1 MDKLIENLTR
11 WGKKNRTL
19 YWLVFGIIFGLI
31 LRYELYK
38 KILNTEFNIFVILI
52 ETALV
57 SGGIIKFLEHIN
69 FSSFFLR
76 LPIVSDVIFWLGS
89 DIRRVLKESKNIHSS
104 YRSALNV
111 CKQNKD
117 FLANESSH
125 GYVTFDETG
134 RGLLTLD
141 SNYLWIH
148 DFFLAE
154 FYQKKFSYR
163 INGILCNLAI
173 TLEKEIFPERELRII
188 IPNKRATV
196 LSDTISYFLERD
208 YIVSCT
214 VHADTSNVADKAY
227 SQDVIINKQNKDLI
241 FQKLNEDIACHAIK
255 LNPAVVR
262 FFDIREYGFFWQRH
276 RVVAHLYFLLMHFP
290 LVFLFWK
297 G

>member
-1 MDKLIENLTR
+1 MDKLIENLTQ

-19 YWLVFGIIFGLI
+19 YWLVFGITFGLI

-38 KILNTEFNIFVILI
+38 KILHTEFDIFVILI

-57 SGGIIKFLEHIN
+57 SGGITKFLEHVN
-69 FSSFFLR
+69 FPSFFLR

-89 DIRRVLKESKNIHSS
+89 DVRPVLKELKNIHSS

-117 FLANESSH
+117 FLENKNSK
-125 GYVTFDETG
+125 GVVTFDPTG
-134 RGLLTLD
+134 MGLLTL
-141 SNYLWIH
+141 SNYVWLH
-148 DFFLAE
+148 DFFLAY
-154 FYQKKFSYR
+154 FYQKFFFYDMNN
-163 INGILCNLAI
+163 IFYDLAR
-173 TLEKEIFPERELRII
+173 TLEKEIFPERELKIRIS
-188 IPNKRATV
+188 NKQATT
-196 LSDTISYFLERD
+196 LFNTISYFLERD

-214 VHADTSNVADKAY
+214 ARVKTSNGADKAY
-227 SQDVIINKQNKDLI
+227 SQDVIINKQNKDSI
-241 FQKLNEDIACHAIK
+241 FHKLNEDIVCHAIK

-262 FFDIREYGFFWQRH
+262 FFDIREYGFFWQRNT
-276 RVVAHLYFLLMHFP
+276 VVAHLYFLLMHFP